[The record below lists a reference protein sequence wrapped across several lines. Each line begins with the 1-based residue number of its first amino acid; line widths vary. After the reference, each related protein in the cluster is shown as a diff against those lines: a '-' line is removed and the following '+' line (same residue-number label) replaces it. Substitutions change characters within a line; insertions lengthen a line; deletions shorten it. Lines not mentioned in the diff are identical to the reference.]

1 MIRSHAYRTRSLTL
15 LLTLLT
21 LATAPWSSQVV
32 LGQEDTAPQAPAE
45 DASPAAGTWPHNL
58 PSAQIPSEDDAFRP
72 GALAQVNQSFEK
84 LVGLMEAT
92 LFYRILGTPQRYV
105 AKDHV
110 VYFVRERDTTD
121 EFQILPASAAVKPD
135 KLPDS
140 LNTQQLLGLRERGL
154 VVLSPDATRSY
165 RRGELGNKLVD
176 YVTYVVDNQTKYV
189 QVIDDSDAVT
199 YRRVTKMR
207 GKLEEDP
214 ELWLSPAMV
223 AEMAAQGILKTDS
236 TNGAATPYLFTESVH
251 GAPLVVLWL
260 AGGAIVF
267 TIYFGFVNFWGF
279 YHALQV
285 VRGTYDDPD
294 EPGEVTHFQALASAL
309 SATVGLGNI
318 SGVTIA
324 MASGGPGAFFWMV
337 MCGFL
342 GMSSKFVECSLG
354 QMYRKVKPDGTILG
368 GPMQYLTHAF
378 EQFDMK
384 PVGIVFSL
392 VFAVMCVMASFGGGN
407 MFQSNQATQQVLG
420 MAQELR
426 GELQESSD
434 LNREIKAAAEAENI
448 DLLSQLQ
455 ARRTELNREM
465 DQFARMF
472 KIGFGVVMA
481 VAVSLVIIGGIKRI
495 GAAASKIVP
504 SMCLIYVLA
513 CLWIIGTHITEV
525 PAMILL
531 IISEAFNPE
540 AMGGGL
546 LGVLIIGVQR
556 AAFSNEAG
564 VGSAAIAHSAAKT
577 DEPIREGLVALLEP
591 FIDTIVVCS
600 LTALVILI
608 TGAWN
613 NQDWIVTQN
622 LEGVQL
628 TSRAFGDK
636 IEFFPYLLTVAV
648 VLFAFSTVISWSYYG
663 ERCWERLFGARSTI
677 VYKVLFVAGVFF
689 GAIFELGPVTAFA
702 DIALLAMAFPNILG
716 ALLLA
721 PVVKRELHAYWAKY
735 KSGEF
740 EEARQ

>member
-1 MIRSHAYRTRSLTL
+1 MAE
-15 LLTLLT
+15 
-21 LATAPWSSQVV
+21 V
-32 LGQEDTAPQAPAE
+32 APAA
-45 DASPAAGTWPHNL
+45 DAKPASDAWPHNV
-58 PSAQIPSEDDAFRP
+58 PPTQTPVVDEKSEDGVLVRVD
-72 GALAQVNQSFEK
+72 QSFK
-84 LVGLMEAT
+84 NLVGLMEAT

-110 VYFVRERDTTD
+110 VYFVRERDTSD
-121 EFQILPASAAVKPD
+121 AFQILPVSAAVKPER
-135 KLPDS
+135 LPDS

-154 VVLSPDATRSY
+154 VVLSSDGKRSY
-165 RRGELGNKLVD
+165 REGKLGNKLID
-176 YVTYVVDNQTKYV
+176 YVTYVVDNETKYV

-207 GKLEEDP
+207 GKLEEDA
-214 ELWLSPAMV
+214 ERWLSPAMV
-223 AEMAAQGILKTDS
+223 TQMAAQGVLKTDS
-236 TNGAATPYLFTESVH
+236 TANGPDTPYLFTEYIH

-279 YHALQV
+279 FHALQV
-285 VRGTYDDPD
+285 VRGTYDNPD

-354 QMYRKVKPDGTILG
+354 QMYRKVKPDGTVLG
-368 GPMQYLTHAF
+368 GPMQYLTQAF

-384 PVGIVFSL
+384 PVGVAFSL
-392 VFAVMCVMASFGGGN
+392 IFAVMCVMASFGGGN

-420 MAQELR
+420 MMQEFR
-426 GELQESSD
+426 GELDESSD
-434 LNREIKAAAEAENI
+434 LNREIKAAAEAEDI

-455 ARRTELNREM
+455 AKRTKLNSDM
-465 DQFARMF
+465 DQFAGMF
-472 KIGFGVVMA
+472 KIGFGAVMA

-513 CLWIIGTHITEV
+513 CLWIIGTHIDRV
-525 PAMILL
+525 PEMIML
-531 IISEAFNPE
+531 IISEAFNPK
-540 AMGGGL
+540 AMGGGI

-613 NQDWIVTQN
+613 NSDWILTQN

-628 TSRAFGDK
+628 TSKAFGDK
-636 IEFFPYLLTVAV
+636 IWFFPYLLTVAV

-689 GAIFELGPVTAFA
+689 GAIFELEAVMAFA

-716 ALLLA
+716 AILLA

-740 EEARQ
+740 KKVGQ